1 MVQGRKSYSQAA
13 TPPPSGSAPEYEVS
27 YSGESSSRDVMLS
40 NQQEDIS
47 ALKDMVKGLSAQLFD
62 LRNLHQPGLNAAP
75 VPEDKHLP
83 LSPAG
88 GRRPLPGLSQMTK
101 GLSAD
106 SHFSGKSDQEGTWD
120 EFCSRIKPSLRH
132 PSLALLLS
140 ASTPLQE
147 VREDKHYLEEANE
160 LFYDFLCRVTTGTAN
175 AIVRSYE
182 EHSDGHGAWRE
193 LAQLRHNTSA
203 VYFITQVDRLLS
215 LTNQLSRLAPPLSTF
230 LESKETLR
238 RLREY
243 SANTR
248 VTPSG
253 KPLCM
258 ETVETIFSA
267 MAIVRLHPDYMLLK
281 SKFMSETMPTAS
293 VLSAHVTSHYD
304 TILAPRAVE
313 TRCAFAV
320 NHTGDNFES
329 EVAVKVPC
337 PVCHRRGHSAKDCF
351 IKNVEKREAFFKT
364 ASPTTKAAIL
374 KRVADYEKNGS
385 LPKPSEHL
393 GAAAGK
399 SELYPGLYEAG
410 EVLFAIREASTSD
423 LHPGLD
429 ETGEDIYASDYGSG
443 LLESGCDSISGS
455 LTSCP
460 ALGQLSTYQDSELV
474 EFSLCEFL
482 EDEHSALSSGSGES
496 VISHTAGEAEQHSGN
511 LSISGSLPSSST
523 LCEHWICGRGSVPVE
538 SQPYEFPVFNYYSVL
553 TEVGEP
559 EVVISH
565 TAGEEEKHSGT
576 GETLFALC
584 GSGQSDLYPGLEDTG
599 KALFALGEGGQ
610 SGKSAFVD
618 PPSSGLALSDNY
630 SVLDR
635 VLAVPTDDT
644 ARCAKVAGGVVDPDL
659 RVAPRS
665 TMDKSAVLDCGATKH
680 IFDSMKV
687 FTEDDDG
694 DHFGD
699 NFDDSIPDLDSGSDS
714 HEDDDPEACQVGL
727 SGDPELYPGLRV
739 DILTTYPV
747 MVK

>member
-1 MVQGRKSYSQAA
+1 MVRGSKSYSQAA
-13 TPPPSGSAPEYEVS
+13 TPPPPGSAPEYEVS

-47 ALKDMVKGLSAQLFD
+47 ALKDMVKGLSAQLYD
-62 LRNLHQPGLNAAP
+62 IRNLHQPGLSAAP

-88 GRRPLPGLSQMTK
+88 GRRPLPGLSHMTK

-106 SHFSGKSDQEGTWD
+106 SYFSGKESDQEGIWD
-120 EFCSRIKPSLRH
+120 EFCARIKPSLRH

-140 ASTPLQE
+140 ASTPLHE
-147 VREDKHYLEEANE
+147 VREDKLYLEEANE

-182 EHSDGHGAWRE
+182 QHSDGHGAWRE
-193 LAQLRHNTSA
+193 LAQLRHNTSV

-215 LTNQLSRLAPPLSTF
+215 LPNRLSNLAPPLSTF

-238 RLREY
+238 RIHEY
-243 SANTR
+243 SANAR

-281 SKFMSETMPTAS
+281 AKFMSETLPTAS
-293 VLSAHVTSHYD
+293 VLSDQVTSHYD
-304 TILAPRAVE
+304 TILAPRAAV
-313 TRCAFAV
+313 TRCALAV
-320 NHTGDNFES
+320 NHTGDNSES
-329 EVAVKVPC
+329 EAAVKVPC

-351 IKNVEKREAFFKT
+351 IKNVEKRETFFKT

-385 LPKPSEHL
+385 LPKPGEHL
-393 GAAAGK
+393 GAAAGQP
-399 SELYPGLYEAG
+399 EL
-410 EVLFAIREASTSD
+410 F
-423 LHPGLD
+423 LD
-429 ETGEDIYASDYGSG
+429 WKR
-443 LLESGCDSISGS
+443 L
-455 LTSCP
+455 
-460 ALGQLSTYQDSELV
+460 LSTYQDSELV

-482 EDEHSALSSGSGES
+482 DGEHSALSSGSGE
-496 VISHTAGEAEQHSGN
+496 AGN
-511 LSISGSLPSSST
+511 LNIFGSLPSSST
-523 LCEHWICGRGSVPVE
+523 PCEPWISGRGSVPVE
-538 SQPYEFPVFNYYSVL
+538 SLSSVFPVLNYYSVL
-553 TEVGEP
+553 KEVGEP

-565 TAGEEEKHSGT
+565 TAGEEEKHSDT
-576 GETLFALC
+576 GETLFALRE
-584 GSGQSDLYPGLEDTG
+584 SGQSDLYPGLEDTG
-599 KALFALGEGGQ
+599 KALSALGEGGQ

-635 VLAVPTDDT
+635 VLAVPTDAT

-714 HEDDDPEACQVGL
+714 HEDDDPEACQASRERLERMRTQALKYNKDWGRGAFVFQSGFCDELPKELEGL
-727 SGDPELYPGLRV
+727 AGVLDGSFLVPPGTLQ
-739 DILTTYPV
+739 YS
-747 MVK
+747 VKHDLLEKHIRPSDTM

>member
-1 MVQGRKSYSQAA
+1 MVKGSKSYSQAA
-13 TPPPSGSAPEYEVS
+13 TPPPPGGAPEYEVS
-27 YSGESSSRDVMLS
+27 YSGESSSRDVALS
-40 NQQEDIS
+40 SQQEQIS
-47 ALKDMVKGLSAQLFD
+47 ALTDMVKGLSAQLYD
-62 LRNLHQPGLNAAP
+62 MRSLNHPGLSATP
-75 VPEDKHLP
+75 VPEDKHLTS
-83 LSPAG
+83 SPAG
-88 GRRPLPGLSQMTK
+88 GRRPLPGLSHMTK

-106 SHFSGKSDQEGTWD
+106 SYFSGKVSDQEGIWD
-120 EFCSRIKPSLRH
+120 EFCARIKPSLRH

-140 ASTPLQE
+140 ASTPLHM
-147 VREDKHYLEEANE
+147 VRGDELYLEEANQ

-175 AIVRSYE
+175 AVVRSYE
-182 EHSDGHGAWRE
+182 QHSDGHGAWRE
-193 LAQLRHNTSA
+193 LSKLRHNTSV

-215 LTNQLSRLAPPLSTF
+215 LPNQLSRLDPPLSTF

-238 RLREY
+238 RIREY
-243 SANTR
+243 SANAR

-267 MAIVRLHPDYMLLK
+267 MAIVRLHPGYMLLK
-281 SKFMSETMPTAS
+281 AKFMSETLPTAS
-293 VLSAHVTSHYD
+293 VLSDQVTSHYD
-304 TILAPRAVE
+304 TILAPRAAV
-313 TRCAFAV
+313 TRCALAV
-320 NHTGDNFES
+320 NHTGDNSES
-329 EVAVKVPC
+329 EAAVKVPC
-337 PVCHRRGHSAKDCF
+337 HVCHRRGHSAKDCF
-351 IKNVEKREAFFKT
+351 IKNVEKREAFFKK

-385 LPKPSEHL
+385 LPKPGEHL
-393 GAAAGK
+393 GAAAGQ
-399 SELYPGLYEAG
+399 SELHPGLEEAG
-410 EVLFAIREASTSD
+410 EVLFAIREAGPSD
-423 LHPGLD
+423 LHLGLS
-429 ETGEDIYASDYGSG
+429 ETGEDIYASYYSSG
-443 LLESGCDSISGS
+443 LLESGRASISGS
-455 LTSCP
+455 LTPRP
-460 ALGQLSTYQDSELV
+460 ASGQLSTYQDSGLV
-474 EFSLCEFL
+474 ESSLCEL
-482 EDEHSALSSGSGES
+482 LDGAQSALSSGSGE
-496 VISHTAGEAEQHSGN
+496 AGN
-511 LSISGSLPSSST
+511 LNIFGSLPSSST
-523 LCEHWICGRGSVPVE
+523 PCEPWISGRGSVPVE
-538 SQPYEFPVFNYYSVL
+538 SLSSVFPVLNYYSVL

-565 TAGEEEKHSGT
+565 TAGEEEKHSDT
-576 GETLFALC
+576 GETLFALRE
-584 GSGQSDLYPGLEDTG
+584 SGQSDLYPGLEDTG

-635 VLAVPTDDT
+635 VLAVPTDAT

-699 NFDDSIPDLDSGSDS
+699 NFDDSIPDLDSGSDL

-727 SGDPELYPGLRV
+727 SGHPELYPGLRV

-747 MVK
+747 MIK